1 MNKTERFL
9 KKNSSTI
16 LTIIGSGGVILTTVL
31 AVKATP
37 KALELI
43 KEEEFKQSKHLNKKE
58 IIKVAWKPY
67 IPAIIAGSS
76 TIACIVGANYL
87 NLKNQASIM
96 SAYAL
101 LDSSYKEY
109 RNKTKEVYG
118 DDSEIRKKVIESKFD
133 DSVHTN
139 PEETLFFDYQSMR
152 FFESTFEDMLK
163 AEHIFLHNYGINGVT
178 NLNEY
183 YKYVGLEPTEW
194 GNRLG
199 WSTLESHDIY
209 GYEDLAIDYEK
220 VIMSNGLECWNIVF
234 SIEPS
239 DDYLWI

>member
-43 KEEEFKQSKHLNKKE
+43 KEEEFKQNKHLNKKE

-133 DSVHTN
+133 DSVRTN

-152 FFESTFEDMLK
+152 FFESTFEDILK

-239 DDYLWI
+239 EDYLWI